1 MKRLLYIAIIAVT
14 FSACSGD
21 RKINKA
27 AAGYGQADAQT
38 LIETA
43 GSMTLL
49 ELEGYILGVKA
60 TEYDYRE
67 SGHEKAADSRAGGC
81 VALFR
86 FAGGE
91 RTDLSACV
99 YSREIR

>member
-43 GSMTLL
+43 GSMTPL

-67 SGHEKAADSRAGGC
+67 SGHEKAADLYIEG
-81 VALFR
+81 F
-86 FAGGE
+86 E
-91 RTDLSACV
+91 KHI
-99 YSREIR
+99 RENSDSLANIIF